1 MQKQMNQEFDL
12 TTVHNQLKENQFGGS
27 DRHYCEYQIEV
38 ALNENDSTKPLKR
51 IFAIQYLTDTLENRY
66 LIDATFLM
74 PVILMLLTDK
84 DATIRKYAFA
94 LARVFTENHNNKNQ
108 LEIYQDTEKPKSV

>member
-1 MQKQMNQEFDL
+1 
-12 TTVHNQLKENQFGGS
+12 
-27 DRHYCEYQIEV
+27 
-38 ALNENDSTKPLKR
+38 
-51 IFAIQYLTDTLENRY
+51 LENRY

-84 DATIRKYAFA
+84 DATIRKYALA

-108 LEIYQDTEKPKSV
+108 LEIY

>member
-1 MQKQMNQEFDL
+1 MNQEFDL

-51 IFAIQYLTDTLENRY
+51 IFAI
-66 LIDATFLM
+66 
-74 PVILMLLTDK
+74 
-84 DATIRKYAFA
+84 
-94 LARVFTENHNNKNQ
+94 
-108 LEIYQDTEKPKSV
+108 